1 MNERTRLI
9 TESVLV
15 STVIIGGIGWFVC
28 YKTYIG
34 DYMHWQLQLHRFP
47 IYGHCLLLFGIPIFI
62 ALVLYSSWKTV
73 KHILRQKAI
82 KAKREI

>member
-1 MNERTRLI
+1 MKERTGSI

-15 STVIIGGIGWFVC
+15 SAIIIGGIVWFVC

-34 DYMHWQLQLHRFP
+34 DHMHWQLQLHRFP

-62 ALVLYSSWKTV
+62 ALVLYWGWKTV
-73 KHILRQKAI
+73 KYVSRHKGI
-82 KAKREI
+82 KAKGEI